1 MHFRLPYLVITIL
14 LVNLWIVNS
23 FAEDNVKKTEQP
35 TLTPHQIFLASLKEG
50 KVIAYFNQY
59 WQTRNDVIA
68 NGYYRKIVNIIS
80 SNEFVVQDFF
90 VDTNQKQ
97 SDPYIITNSF
107 ELNQAGVLRSI
118 IGGYLAWYGNGQQQ
132 YQLNYDHGGLLDG
145 EALSWYQNGQP
156 KFKGFYK
163 QGKKNVSWAEWY
175 ENGQIKSQVNYV
187 ANNLDGIAKQWHEN
201 GQLAIRGIYAN
212 GVLEGTWIACNSK
225 GEKLSEGSYKANKR
239 IGTWRYYVAGK
250 KWAEGN
256 YTNGLQNGVWAYWKQ
271 DGSKDREILYQ
282 NGQVVNNYGGGAK
295 LLKGQ

>member
-1 MHFRLPYLVITIL
+1 M
-14 LVNLWIVNS
+14 
-23 FAEDNVKKTEQP
+23 
-35 TLTPHQIFLASLKEG
+35 
-50 KVIAYFNQY
+50 IAYFNQY

-90 VDTNQKQ
+90 VDSNQKQ

-107 ELNQAGVLRSI
+107 EFNQAGVLRSI
-118 IGGYLAWYGNGQQQ
+118 IGGYLAWY
-132 YQLNYDHGGLLDG
+132 
-145 EALSWYQNGQP
+145 ENGQP

-175 ENGQIKSQVNYV
+175 
-187 ANNLDGIAKQWHEN
+187 EN

-282 NGQVVNNYGGGAK
+282 NGQIINNYGGGAK